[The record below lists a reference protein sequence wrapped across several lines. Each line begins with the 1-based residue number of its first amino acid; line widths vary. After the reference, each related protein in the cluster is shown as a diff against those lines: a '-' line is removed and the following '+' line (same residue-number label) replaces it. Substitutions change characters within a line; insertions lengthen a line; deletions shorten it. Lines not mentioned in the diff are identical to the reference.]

1 MVSTS
6 PASSLPRILYT
17 AISRRFGKIPSK
29 AFLAKE
35 FNLHSTS
42 SHTVSQ
48 ESIRRW
54 LTGASKPEYAHLQT
68 LINWLDIDANDIF
81 PRSEHTRAQER
92 HLRPQS
98 WQLLPELENWG
109 KKLRCLNPQQRVPLM
124 ELVDQLLSLRPVRSE
139 KTYTSFSDL
148 VSSTR
153 AATAGLGQSEN
164 ILHRSVSSIA
174 TF

>member
-1 MVSTS
+1 MISTS
-6 PASSLPRILYT
+6 PASRLPRILHT
-17 AISRRFGKIPSK
+17 TISRRFGKIPSK

-42 SHTVSQ
+42 SRTISQ

-54 LTGASKPEYAHLQT
+54 LTGASMPDYEHLQT
-68 LINWLDIDANDIF
+68 LINWLDIDANEIF
-81 PRSEHTRAQER
+81 PQSVHTRAQER

-109 KKLRCLNPQQRVPLM
+109 KKLRCLNPQQRMPLM
-124 ELVDQLLSLRPVRSE
+124 ELVDQLLSLRPVRTE
-139 KTYTSFSDL
+139 KTYTNFSDL